1 MHVAIIGAGI
11 SGLSLARC
19 LRHRGIRFSLFERE
33 TAEAA
38 AKRHRYG
45 IVLRPRACASLLE
58 TLDLGG
64 RADVF
69 RENVAVVPSQATG
82 AALETFRADRQ
93 RFEALLNTDLDVKYA
108 HKLVDVKDETGKLH
122 LEFENGERYSS
133 DVVVAADG
141 VHSALRDCLELG
153 SELKVLPYAV
163 YRGKRRLRRNGGD
176 VASFDRFRESLLT
189 SQNNTLAHR
198 RGKVLLQ
205 IILDSLDPEE
215 MEVTYT
221 FSRPAGESSDPI
233 FDPRR
238 PKSGAR
244 ETPSALFDEIA
255 GLDQLQGL
263 FAEVFN
269 VEKMKQDR
277 LLNWLMR
284 SVLVNGSWSTQ
295 MVDMAK
301 KQPVVFLGDAAH
313 GAPILGSEGANAA
326 VEDAIELAHRLA
338 EGGRQGLI
346 SFVEKRLPHWKA
358 FVEEGERRLEKM
370 HSEPTPN
377 L

>member
-1 MHVAIIGAGI
+1 M
-11 SGLSLARC
+11 
-19 LRHRGIRFSLFERE
+19 
-33 TAEAA
+33 
-38 AKRHRYG
+38 
-45 IVLRPRACASLLE
+45 
-58 TLDLGG
+58 
-64 RADVF
+64 
-69 RENVAVVPSQATG
+69 
-82 AALETFRADRQ
+82 
-93 RFEALLNTDLDVKYA
+93 DLDVKYA